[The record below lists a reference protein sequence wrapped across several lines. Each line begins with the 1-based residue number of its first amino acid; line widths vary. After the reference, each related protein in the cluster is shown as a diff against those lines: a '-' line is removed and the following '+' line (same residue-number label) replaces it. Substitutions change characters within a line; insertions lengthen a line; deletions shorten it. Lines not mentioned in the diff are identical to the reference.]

1 MIFNDT
7 RIHIFVNIFPIYN
20 IIILRTLFHYNF
32 LLVVDSTSI
41 LMVDI
46 QVLVFDFISIY
57 LCVLSTLITL

>member
-41 LMVDI
+41 LMVDT
-46 QVLVFDFISIY
+46 QVLVFYFISIY